1 MLSDLDDKVICGTI
15 GVAMPPRR
23 QVLEARIVRIKT
35 ALAALGALR
44 PGTLSA
50 QYNVCGKPGCRC
62 KADPPQKHG
71 PYYQVS
77 FTWQGQ
83 SHSEFVRREDLATV
97 RQQVG
102 TYQRL
107 RSLVEAWIATALEL
121 AQLQRHEARKSDEK
135 PPAPSRVSPTTGGRR
150 ASAVVPSR
158 ARTP

>member
-1 MLSDLDDKVICGTI
+1 MGL
-15 GVAMPPRR
+15 AMPPRA
-23 QVLEARIVRIKT
+23 QVLETRIARIKT

-77 FTWQGQ
+77 FTWQGN
-83 SHSEFVRREDLATV
+83 SHSEFVRREELATV

-102 TYQRL
+102 TYRRF
-107 RSLVEAWIATALEL
+107 RSLVDAWIAAALEL
-121 AQLQRHEARKSDEK
+121 SHLQRHAARARHEKS
-135 PPAPSRVSPTTGGRR
+135 PALSRVSSKPGGRR
-150 ASAVVPSR
+150 ASAAASSR

>member
-1 MLSDLDDKVICGTI
+1 MLSDLKRKQFAVRW
-15 GVAMPPRR
+15 VMPPRQ
-23 QVLEARIVRIKT
+23 QVLDARIARIKT
-35 ALAALGALR
+35 ALAGLGALR
-44 PGTLSA
+44 PGSLSA

-77 FTWQGQ
+77 FTWQGK

-107 RSLVEAWIATALEL
+107 RSLVDAWIATALEL
-121 AQLQRHEARKSDEK
+121 AQLQRHAARASAEKSAARARV
-135 PPAPSRVSPTTGGRR
+135 PPKTGGRR
-150 ASAVVPSR
+150 ASAAVPSR

>member
-1 MLSDLDDKVICGTI
+1 MGLT
-15 GVAMPPRR
+15 MPPRA
-23 QVLEARIVRIKT
+23 QVLEARIARIKI

-77 FTWQGQ
+77 FTWQGK

-107 RSLVEAWIATALEL
+107 RSLVDAWIATALEL
-121 AQLQRHEARKSDEK
+121 SQLQRHQARASHEKS
-135 PPAPSRVSPTTGGRR
+135 PALSRVSSKPGGRR
-150 ASAVVPSR
+150 GAAAASSR

>member
-1 MLSDLDDKVICGTI
+1 MGL
-15 GVAMPPRR
+15 AMPPRR
-23 QVLEARIVRIKT
+23 QVLEARIARIKT

-44 PGTLSA
+44 PGSLSA
-50 QYNVCGKPGCRC
+50 QYNVCGKSGCRC

-77 FTWQGQ
+77 FTWQGK

-107 RSLVEAWIATALEL
+107 RSLVDAWIATALEL
-121 AQLQRHEARKSDEK
+121 AQLQRHAARASDEK
-135 PPAPSRVSPTTGGRR
+135 LPARSRVSPKPGRRR
-150 ASAVVPSR
+150 ASAAVASR
-158 ARTP
+158 AQTP

>member
-1 MLSDLDDKVICGTI
+1 MGPV
-15 GVAMPPRR
+15 MPPRR
-23 QVLEARIVRIKT
+23 HVLEARIARIKT
-35 ALAALGALR
+35 ALATLGALR

-50 QYNVCGKPGCRC
+50 QYNVCGNPGCRC

-77 FTWQGQ
+77 FTWQGK

-107 RSLVEAWIATALEL
+107 QSLVDAWIAAALEL
-121 AQLQRHEARKSDEK
+121 SHLQRHEARAAHEKS
-135 PPAPSRVSPTTGGRR
+135 PALSRVSSKSGGRR
-150 ASAVVPSR
+150 ASAAASSR

>member
-1 MLSDLDDKVICGTI
+1 
-15 GVAMPPRR
+15 MPPRA
-23 QVLEARIVRIKT
+23 QVLEARIARIKT
-35 ALAALGALR
+35 ALATLGALR

-77 FTWQGQ
+77 FTWQGK

-97 RQQVG
+97 RHQVG

-107 RSLVEAWIATALEL
+107 QSLVDAWIAAALEL
-121 AQLQRHEARKSDEK
+121 AHLQRHEARASHEK
-135 PPAPSRVSPTTGGRR
+135 PLALSRVSSKPGGRR
-150 ASAVVPSR
+150 ASAAASSR

>member
-1 MLSDLDDKVICGTI
+1 
-15 GVAMPPRR
+15 
-23 QVLEARIVRIKT
+23 VLEARIARIKT
-35 ALAALGALR
+35 ALTALGALR

-77 FTWQGQ
+77 FTWQGK
-83 SHSEFVRREDLATV
+83 SHSEFVRREELATV

-102 TYQRL
+102 RYQRL
-107 RSLVEAWIATALEL
+107 RSLVDAWIAAALEL
-121 AQLQRHEARKSDEK
+121 SHLQRHEARASHEK
-135 PPAPSRVSPTTGGRR
+135 PPALSSVSSKSGGRR
-150 ASAVVPSR
+150 ASAAAPSR

>member
-1 MLSDLDDKVICGTI
+1 
-15 GVAMPPRR
+15 MPPRQ
-23 QVLEARIVRIKT
+23 QVLDARLARIKT

-77 FTWQGQ
+77 FTWQGK

-107 RSLVEAWIATALEL
+107 RSLVDAWIATALEL
-121 AQLQRHEARKSDEK
+121 AQLQRHAARAREAKS
-135 PPAPSRVSPTTGGRR
+135 PARSRVSPKTSGRR
-150 ASAVVPSR
+150 VSAVAPSR

>member
-1 MLSDLDDKVICGTI
+1 MGL
-15 GVAMPPRR
+15 AMPPRE
-23 QVLEARIVRIKT
+23 QVLEARIATIKT

-77 FTWQGQ
+77 FTWQGK
-83 SHSEFVRREDLATV
+83 SHSEFVRREDLAAV
-97 RQQVG
+97 RQRLG

-107 RSLVEAWIATALEL
+107 RSLVDAWIAAALEL
-121 AQLQRHEARKSDEK
+121 AHLQRHEARASHEK
-135 PPAPSRVSPTTGGRR
+135 PPALSRVSSNTGGRR
-150 ASAVVPSR
+150 ASAAAASR

>member
-1 MLSDLDDKVICGTI
+1 MGP
-15 GVAMPPRR
+15 AMPPRA
-23 QVLEARIVRIKT
+23 QVLEARIARIKT
-35 ALAALGALR
+35 ALATLGALR

-50 QYNVCGKPGCRC
+50 QYNVCGKPGCHC

-77 FTWQGQ
+77 FTWQGK

-97 RQQVG
+97 RDQVG

-107 RSLVEAWIATALEL
+107 RSLVDAWIAAALEL
-121 AQLQRHEARKSDEK
+121 AQLQRHEARAVHENS
-135 PPAPSRVSPTTGGRR
+135 PALSRVSSKPGGRR
-150 ASAVVPSR
+150 ASAAVPSR

>member
-1 MLSDLDDKVICGTI
+1 MGL
-15 GVAMPPRR
+15 AMPPRA
-23 QVLEARIVRIKT
+23 QVLEARIARIKT

-77 FTWQGQ
+77 FTWQGE
-83 SHSEFVRREDLATV
+83 SHSEFVRREALATV

-107 RSLVEAWIATALEL
+107 RSLVDAWIAAALEL
-121 AQLQRHEARKSDEK
+121 SQLQRHEARASHEK
-135 PPAPSRVSPTTGGRR
+135 PSALSRVSSKTRGRR
-150 ASAVVPSR
+150 ASAAASSR

>member
-1 MLSDLDDKVICGTI
+1 MGL
-15 GVAMPPRR
+15 AMPPRA
-23 QVLEARIVRIKT
+23 QVLETRIARIKT

-77 FTWQGQ
+77 FTWQGN
-83 SHSEFVRREDLATV
+83 SHSEFVRREELATV

-102 TYQRL
+102 TYRRF
-107 RSLVEAWIATALEL
+107 RSLVDAWIAAALEL
-121 AQLQRHEARKSDEK
+121 SHLQRHEARARHEKS
-135 PPAPSRVSPTTGGRR
+135 PALSRVSSKTGGRR
-150 ASAVVPSR
+150 ASAAASSR

>member
-1 MLSDLDDKVICGTI
+1 MCGTM
-15 GVAMPPRR
+15 GLAMPPRA
-23 QVLEARIVRIKT
+23 QVLEARIARIKT

-50 QYNVCGKPGCRC
+50 QFNVCGKPGCRC

-77 FTWQGQ
+77 FTWQGK
-83 SHSEFVRREDLATV
+83 SHSEFVRREELATV

-102 TYQRL
+102 AYQRL
-107 RSLVEAWIATALEL
+107 RSLVDAWIATALEL
-121 AQLQRHEARKSDEK
+121 AQLQRHQARASQADS
-135 PPAPSRVSPTTGGRR
+135 PAISRVPSKTGRHRGRD
-150 ASAVVPSR
+150 AAASR

>member
-1 MLSDLDDKVICGTI
+1 MGL
-15 GVAMPPRR
+15 AMPPRA
-23 QVLEARIVRIKT
+23 QVLEARIARIKT

-77 FTWQGQ
+77 FTWQGY
-83 SHSEFVRREDLATV
+83 SHTEFVRREALATV
-97 RQQVG
+97 RQQVR
-102 TYQRL
+102 TYRRF
-107 RSLVEAWIATALEL
+107 RSLVDAWIAAALEL
-121 AQLQRHEARKSDEK
+121 SHLQRHEARAGHEK
-135 PPAPSRVSPTTGGRR
+135 PPALSRVSSTTGGRR
-150 ASAVVPSR
+150 ASAAASSR

>member
-1 MLSDLDDKVICGTI
+1 MGL
-15 GVAMPPRR
+15 AMPPRR
-23 QVLEARIVRIKT
+23 QVLEARIARIKT

-44 PGTLSA
+44 PGSLSA

-62 KADPPQKHG
+62 KTDPPQKHG

-77 FTWQGQ
+77 FTWQGK

-107 RSLVEAWIATALEL
+107 RSLVDTWIATALEL
-121 AQLQRHEARKSDEK
+121 AQLQRHEARAHDEK
-135 PPAPSRVSPTTGGRR
+135 PPAHSRVSPKTGGRR
-150 ASAVVPSR
+150 AYNPSHSLLSI
-158 ARTP
+158 

>member
-1 MLSDLDDKVICGTI
+1 MAL
-15 GVAMPPRR
+15 AMPPRQ
-23 QVLEARIVRIKT
+23 QVLEARIARIKT

-77 FTWQGQ
+77 FTWQGK
-83 SHSEFVRREDLATV
+83 SHSEFVRHEALATV

-107 RSLVEAWIATALEL
+107 RSLVDAWIAAALEL
-121 AQLQRHEARKSDEK
+121 AQLQRHEARASDQK
-135 PPAPSRVSPTTGGRR
+135 PPARSRVSPKTDGRR
-150 ASAVVPSR
+150 ASTAVPSR
-158 ARTP
+158 ARIP

>member
-1 MLSDLDDKVICGTI
+1 MGL
-15 GVAMPPRR
+15 AMPPRA
-23 QVLEARIVRIKT
+23 QVLEARIARIKT

-77 FTWQGQ
+77 FTWQGN
-83 SHSEFVRREDLATV
+83 SHSEFVRREELATV

-102 TYQRL
+102 TYRRF
-107 RSLVEAWIATALEL
+107 RSLVDAWIAAALEL
-121 AQLQRHEARKSDEK
+121 SHLQRHEARASHEK
-135 PPAPSRVSPTTGGRR
+135 PPALSRVSSKTGGRR
-150 ASAVVPSR
+150 ASAAASSR

>member
-1 MLSDLDDKVICGTI
+1 M
-15 GVAMPPRR
+15 GVAMPPRA
-23 QVLEARIVRIKT
+23 QVLEARIARIKT
-35 ALAALGALR
+35 ALATLGALR

-77 FTWQGQ
+77 FTWQGK

-97 RQQVG
+97 RHQVG

-107 RSLVEAWIATALEL
+107 QSLVDAWIATALEL
-121 AQLQRHEARKSDEK
+121 AHLQRHEARASHEK
-135 PPAPSRVSPTTGGRR
+135 PLALSRVSSKPGGRR
-150 ASAVVPSR
+150 ASAAASSR

>member
-1 MLSDLDDKVICGTI
+1 MLSDLDAKQFAVRWT
-15 GVAMPPRR
+15 AMPPRP
-23 QVLEARIVRIKT
+23 QVLEARIARIKT

-77 FTWQGQ
+77 FTWQGK
-83 SHSEFVRREDLATV
+83 SHSEFVRREHLAAV
-97 RQQVG
+97 RLQVG

-107 RSLVEAWIATALEL
+107 RSLVDAWIAAALEL
-121 AQLQRHEARKSDEK
+121 TQLQRHEARASDQK
-135 PPAPSRVSPTTGGRR
+135 LPARSRVSPKAGGRR
-150 ASAVVPSR
+150 ASTAVPAR

>member
-1 MLSDLDDKVICGTI
+1 MGP
-15 GVAMPPRR
+15 AMPSRR
-23 QVLEARIVRIKT
+23 QVLEARIARIKT
-35 ALAALGALR
+35 ALATLGALR
-44 PGTLSA
+44 PGTLST

-77 FTWQGQ
+77 FTWQGK

-97 RQQVG
+97 RDQVG

-107 RSLVEAWIATALEL
+107 RSLVDAWIATALAL
-121 AQLQRHEARKSDEK
+121 AQLQRHEARVSHEKS
-135 PPAPSRVSPTTGGRR
+135 PALSRVSSKPGGRR
-150 ASAVVPSR
+150 ASAAVPSR

>member
-1 MLSDLDDKVICGTI
+1 MGL
-15 GVAMPPRR
+15 AMPPRE
-23 QVLEARIVRIKT
+23 QMLEARIARIKT

-77 FTWQGQ
+77 FTWQGK
-83 SHSEFVRREDLATV
+83 SHSEFVRREDVATV

-107 RSLVEAWIATALEL
+107 QSLVDAWIATALAL
-121 AQLQRHEARKSDEK
+121 SQLQRHQTRVSHEK
-135 PPAPSRVSPTTGGRR
+135 PPALSRVSAKRGGRR
-150 ASAVVPSR
+150 TSAAAASR